1 MILRRILQYVDL
13 SLPRFIFSGK
23 IFTCDDNDSDN
34 VFIHLIKKH
43 IKCYK
48 VELAGIFNRHLQ
60 YQKLTKSAKLKSLN
74 RQEIEKST
82 LLIFI

>member
-1 MILRRILQYVDL
+1 MLIFFKLR
-13 SLPRFIFSGK
+13 FTFSGK
-23 IFTCDDNDSDN
+23 IVTCDDNDSDN
-34 VFIHLIKKH
+34 IFIHLIKKKH